1 MRSPRFSILLCIY
14 TEVELWD
21 YMVTLGLALGTRL
34 NCFQSGCATFHAH
47 HSVGG
52 LCSSARTATLQ
63 PRRQRANP
71 VGSQSAVDSSHV
83 SAGKAD
89 GSGWSEKSPESKL
102 PGTTTGHGEDEIRR
116 NGSRARAPLHP
127 GPSDRTRAL
136 PSLLPAASRELRRAG
151 ARQCRDWLLVHR

>member
-1 MRSPRFSILLCIY
+1 MHIHGSRIVGLYGDSRFSFRDTAKLFPERLCHLPCPPQRGRAVLLGPDSHAAAE
-14 TEVELWD
+14 TAESKP
-21 YMVTLGLALGTRL
+21 LGPCLSLL
-34 NCFQSGCATFHAH
+34 
-47 HSVGG
+47 
-52 LCSSARTATLQ
+52 
-63 PRRQRANP
+63 
-71 VGSQSAVDSSHV
+71 VGSQSAVDSGHV

-102 PGTTTGHGEDEIRR
+102 PGTTTGHGEDEIHR